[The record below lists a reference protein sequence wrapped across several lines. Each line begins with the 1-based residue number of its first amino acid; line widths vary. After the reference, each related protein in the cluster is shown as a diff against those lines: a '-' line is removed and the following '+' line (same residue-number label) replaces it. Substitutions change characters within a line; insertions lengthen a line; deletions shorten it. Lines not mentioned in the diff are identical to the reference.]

1 MTINTVTEDF
11 AYFKAR
17 AGCKLNYI
25 PHDCTE
31 WSYSRPR
38 RPVDEPCLPVDGA
51 FARLCLHD
59 SFARPASHTHPRV
72 LCDDCLSAAREPS
85 PLCGLTTWTDRI
97 RVFDEQGRQLEVS
110 CFNARV
116 VI

>member
-51 FARLCLHD
+51 FARLCLH
-59 SFARPASHTHPRV
+59 ASLR
-72 LCDDCLSAAREPS
+72 AQ
-85 PLCGLTTWTDRI
+85 PLTRTLVCH
-97 RVFDEQGRQLEVS
+97 
-110 CFNARV
+110 V
-116 VI
+116 VIGCQLRASRRRCAA